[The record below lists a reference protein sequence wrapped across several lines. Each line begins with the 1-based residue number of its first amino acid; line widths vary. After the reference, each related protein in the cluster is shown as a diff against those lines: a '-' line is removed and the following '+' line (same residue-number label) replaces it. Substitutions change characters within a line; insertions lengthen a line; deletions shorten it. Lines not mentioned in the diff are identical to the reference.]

1 MIITGYTVDGSEI
14 LRKPTWD
21 VFETL
26 QIMGWPTNL
35 NWLAGFLNHQQYLG
49 FPTWLV
55 LMLWHWINPPSSYDV
70 FSRSQVSHVI
80 CVSGPFISTAVCSTL
95 DATGHLFATFW
106 GNDSQR
112 LDSKW
117 FGETAFRCAAGPKIP
132 KKNRE
137 LGLFFKRQKSWAP
150 HWRSSKVWYIIE
162 KWTKTWLFRIDRGWN
177 TIQLCRDYNKIH
189 QNVSLLINQYFMGS
203 KFFFNWAI

>member
-1 MIITGYTVDGSEI
+1 MVQKSCENPPGMFLKTCKQWDDLPTSTGA
-14 LRKPTWD
+14 R
-21 VFETL
+21 
-26 QIMGWPTNL
+26 
-35 NWLAGFLNHQQYLG
+35 GFLNHQQYLG

-80 CVSGPFISTAVCSTL
+80 CVSGPFISTAVCSVQ
-95 DATGHLFATFW
+95 HLMQPAIC
-106 GNDSQR
+106 SPH
-112 LDSKW
+112 
-117 FGETAFRCAAGPKIP
+117 FGETTLSGWIRNDLGKLLFGAPLAPKFP

-137 LGLFFKRQKSWAP
+137 LGIFFKRQKSWAP

-177 TIQLCRDYNKIH
+177 TTQLCRDYNKIH
-189 QNVSLLINQYFMGS
+189 QNGSLLINQYFMGS
-203 KFFFNWAI
+203 IFFFNWAI